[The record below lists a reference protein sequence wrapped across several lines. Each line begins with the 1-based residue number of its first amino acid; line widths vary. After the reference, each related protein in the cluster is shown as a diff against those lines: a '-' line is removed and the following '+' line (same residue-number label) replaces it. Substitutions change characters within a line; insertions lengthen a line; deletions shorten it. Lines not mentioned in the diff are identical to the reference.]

1 VYKLDIRKEEAQ
13 RMDIDPGRTTSQ
25 DIIPIGTIDILVEKD
40 GKRPVVLNDPVD
52 TSTYKGCFSSNDH
65 EASGSGSKSRYIL
78 SRSCPPGLAQIQ
90 RMKLQ
95 RFRFWEK
102 KENELKKQW
111 NEMFNLYMSII
122 P

>member
-1 VYKLDIRKEEAQ
+1 
-13 RMDIDPGRTTSQ
+13 
-25 DIIPIGTIDILVEKD
+25 
-40 GKRPVVLNDPVD
+40 
-52 TSTYKGCFSSNDH
+52 
-65 EASGSGSKSRYIL
+65 
-78 SRSCPPGLAQIQ
+78 
-90 RMKLQ
+90 MKLQ